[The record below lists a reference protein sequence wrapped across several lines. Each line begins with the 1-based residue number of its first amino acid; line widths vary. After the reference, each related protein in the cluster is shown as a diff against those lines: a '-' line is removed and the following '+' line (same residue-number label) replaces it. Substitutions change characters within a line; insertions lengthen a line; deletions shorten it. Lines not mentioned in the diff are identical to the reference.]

1 MVIMF
6 LFLTS
11 VMNWDNV
18 IGYYP
23 IFPLESKEEYY
34 NRIIKY
40 INLVYFLAF
49 FFLPYKT
56 NSFPRTQSLKP
67 EERNRETS
75 MKS

>member
-49 FFLPYKT
+49 FFYLIKLIH
-56 NSFPRTQSLKP
+56 FLELKV
-67 EERNRETS
+67 
-75 MKS
+75 